1 MNARADNGRPARK
14 RRLTS
19 KRHPKGQVRA
29 DINVTPLV
37 DVVLVL
43 LIIFMVVTPMIGRGV
58 SVQLPI
64 TTNHDKKNDD
74 NKDIIVSISQAGE
87 VFVNADKVPTDHLT
101 AAIEAERRRTPDKG
115 VFLKADHR
123 IDYGQAREAMEAIH
137 RAGVEDVQLGT
148 DEKHEA
154 AAGAAPAGGGG

>member
-1 MNARADNGRPARK
+1 MTSAAPSPPTRPR
-14 RRLTS
+14 RRLQN

-43 LIIFMVVTPMIGRGV
+43 LIIFMVVTPMIARGV
-58 SVQLPI
+58 NVELPI

-74 NKDIIVSISQAGE
+74 NRDIIVSINQAGE
-87 VFVNADKVPTDHLT
+87 VFVNADKVPAEGLT
-101 AAIEAERRRTPDKG
+101 AAVTAERRRTPDKG

-123 IDYGQAREAMEAIH
+123 IDYGVAREAMEAIH

-154 AAGAAPAGGGG
+154 ASGA